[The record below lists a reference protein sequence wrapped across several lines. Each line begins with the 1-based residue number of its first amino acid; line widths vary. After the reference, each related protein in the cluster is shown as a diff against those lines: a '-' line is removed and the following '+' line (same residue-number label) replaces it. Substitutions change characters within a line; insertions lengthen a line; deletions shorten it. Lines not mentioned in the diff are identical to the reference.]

1 MFKSCG
7 ATIRKKSVD
16 YLLEEIKDVK
26 RRYPLKVVVFQD
38 DTFILKRDWL
48 LEFCERF
55 PKEIGLPYTCNIR
68 ANLIDEETIKILK
81 KGDCACVYW
90 SIESGN
96 DAIRN
101 NLLKRNMSRE
111 QILETGR
118 LLEKY
123 KLSHRCGGII
133 GLPGEKFEEMLETL
147 EMNIKVKPEFGFASI
162 FVPFR
167 AWN

>member
-1 MFKSCG
+1 MFKGCG

-101 NLLKRNMSRE
+101 NLLK
-111 QILETGR
+111 
-118 LLEKY
+118 
-123 KLSHRCGGII
+123 GI
-133 GLPGEKFEEMLETL
+133 
-147 EMNIKVKPEFGFASI
+147 
-162 FVPFR
+162 
-167 AWN
+167 